1 MAAEV
6 IEAVPVAA
14 RPPMRWG
21 AIFGGVFAALG
32 IWLLLYAFGLA
43 VGLTSIDPHHPSSL
57 KGSGIFA
64 GVWGVIVTPIVAL
77 FIGGFVA
84 GHGSGVLARG
94 EGALHA
100 LVMWGLATVA
110 GAWLAFML
118 VSMLVSGAAAVGKT
132 AVQAGGAAVGAAG
145 AGMAPIA
152 RGFGVDANDVL
163 GPVNQRL
170 RAEGKPEIT
179 AAQLQAATKDVVRQG
194 NLDRDTLVQSVTQ
207 NTALTRADAE
217 DIADRVEAQWQGAR
231 QRLGS
236 GLQQVETGALRAV
249 QGSSALFWGAFVSIA
264 LGLIAAIVGGAVG
277 TGGYGGRL
285 RRERV
290 ARRVAPP
297 REVPVT

>member
-32 IWLLLYAFGLA
+32 IWVLLYAFGLA
-43 VGLTSIDPHHPSSL
+43 VGLTSIDPRHPSSL

-64 GVWGVIVTPIVAL
+64 GVWGVIFTPIVAL

-94 EGALHA
+94 EGMLHA
-100 LVMWGLATVA
+100 LVMWGMATVA
-110 GAWLAFML
+110 GACLAFML
-118 VSMLVSGAAAVGKT
+118 VSMLVTGAAALGKT
-132 AVQAGGAAVGAAG
+132 AVQAGGAAIGAAG
-145 AGMAPIA
+145 ASVAPMA

-194 NLDRDTLVQSVTQ
+194 SFDRDTLVQSVSQ
-207 NTALTRADAE
+207 NTSLTRADAE

-231 QRLGS
+231 QRIGS
-236 GLQQVETGALRAV
+236 GLQQVETGALRAA

-264 LGLIAAIVGGAVG
+264 LGLFAALIGGAVG
-277 TGGYGGRL
+277 TGSYDRP
-285 RRERV
+285 RRER
-290 ARRVAPP
+290 AIRRVAPP